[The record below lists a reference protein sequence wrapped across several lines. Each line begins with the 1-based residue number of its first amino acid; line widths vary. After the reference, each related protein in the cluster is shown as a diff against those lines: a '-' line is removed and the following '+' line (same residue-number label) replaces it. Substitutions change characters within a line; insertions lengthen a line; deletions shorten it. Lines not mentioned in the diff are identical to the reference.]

1 MNEQELLKRLA
12 AGDQAAFTA
21 IYLQYHGGIYT
32 YLLKFTKNPLLTE
45 DLVHDVFLKIWE
57 VREQLDIKSSFAA
70 YLYRLARNAAL
81 TQLNRLTLFDAVR
94 DEVMHRVS
102 LGIHEQSVMNAVEHK
117 QYEELLQRAID
128 NLPPQR
134 REAFILCRQQG
145 KSYEEAAAL
154 MNISRNTFKQHLS
167 LAVKS
172 IRDYLLEHGNI
183 SLLMLLIAMK

>member
-1 MNEQELLKRLA
+1 MNEQELLTQLA
-12 AGDQAAFTA
+12 LGDQEAFTA

-57 VREQLDIKSSFAA
+57 IRSQLDIKSSLAA
-70 YLYRLARNAAL
+70 YLYRLARNTAL
-81 TQLNRLTLFDAVR
+81 TQLNRISLFDAIR

-102 LGIHEQSVMNAVEHK
+102 LGIHEQSLMNAVEQK
-117 QYEELLQRAID
+117 QYEELLRKAID

-145 KSYEEAAAL
+145 MSYEEAATQ

-172 IRDYLLEHGNI
+172 IREYLLEHGSI

>member
-12 AGDQAAFTA
+12 IGDQAAFTA
-21 IYLQYHGGIYT
+21 IYMQYHGGIYT

-57 VREQLDIKSSFAA
+57 IREQLDIQSSFAA
-70 YLYRLARNAAL
+70 YLYRLARNTAL

-102 LGIHEQSVMNAVEHK
+102 LGIHEQSVFNAVEQK
-117 QYEELLQRAID
+117 QYEELLQKAID

-134 REAFILCRQQG
+134 REAFILCRRQG

-172 IRDYLLEHGNI
+172 IREYLLEHGNI

>member
-94 DEVMHRVS
+94 DEVMHRMS
-102 LGIHEQSVMNAVEHK
+102 LGIHEQSVLNAVEQK

>member
-12 AGDQAAFTA
+12 IGDEAAFTA

-57 VREQLDIKSSFAA
+57 IREQLDIKSSFAA

-102 LGIHEQSVMNAVEHK
+102 LGIHEPSVLNAVEQK
-117 QYEELLQRAID
+117 QYEELLQRAIN

-145 KSYEEAAAL
+145 KSYEEAATL

-172 IRDYLLEHGNI
+172 IREYLLEHGSI